1 MGYLGWM
8 VSLLRNC
15 IVLFSFISSLN
26 RTCWLPYTPVGR
38 HGHHTIILKL
48 MTLTVLRWEREG
60 DLLSALCDQ
69 LNDEGLM
76 RELGDEPCLERLEV
90 GFSTEGNL

>member
-1 MGYLGWM
+1 MGNLGQM
-8 VSLLRNC
+8 VSLVRNC

-26 RTCWLPYTPVGR
+26 RTCWLSYTPVGR

-48 MTLTVLRWEREG
+48 MTLTALRWERG
-60 DLLSALCDQ
+60 DLLSVLCDQ
-69 LNDEGLM
+69 LNNEGLT

-90 GFSTEGNL
+90 GFFTEGNL